1 MRECLHQSKPATI
14 IDGKHGFLN
23 QQEAFVKVVIL
34 GCGRVGATL
43 ATQLDQAGH
52 SVSIID
58 ISSDAFQR
66 LSSKFKGN
74 KIVGNG
80 AQEDILRRAG
90 IETADAFAAVTNGD
104 NRNIL
109 ASQIAKEIFH
119 IKKVVCRI
127 YDPLRQRTFGELGL
141 EAVCP
146 TTVVADMLLDSL
158 SGIR

>member
-1 MRECLHQSKPATI
+1 M
-14 IDGKHGFLN
+14 N
-23 QQEAFVKVVIL
+23 VVIL

-80 AQEDILRRAG
+80 AQEDVLRRAG

-104 NRNIL
+104 NRNIM

-127 YDPLRQRTFGELGL
+127 YDPLRERTFGELGL
-141 EAVCP
+141 EAICP
-146 TTVVADMLLDSL
+146 TTVVADMLLNSL
-158 SGIR
+158 SGIQIKTVTQ